1 MTTLATRAADTT
13 MTSADTD
20 DVTIGLPTEQIL
32 RQYAQLPADHPRRE
46 ALRTRAIEN
55 NMPLARRLARRYTGR
70 GEPLGDLT
78 QVAALALVR
87 AVDNYDPGRQTTF
100 AVYAVPCIL
109 GALKR
114 HFRDNTWSMRVPRQT
129 QELAIGI
136 GAAVNELSQRSGRT
150 PTRIELAQHMCVS
163 PEELTTALGALQI
176 YHMSS
181 LNQPRARAAYVD
193 ATEIVE
199 VIGGLDPQF
208 ARVDDLVSLLPLLAA
223 LPERQRRIVHLRF
236 YRHMT
241 QSAIAAEVGLSQM
254 HVSRLLQQALLQL
267 RAGIR
272 ARQSTLS

>member
-1 MTTLATRAADTT
+1 MTTLATRARKTPMTT
-13 MTSADTD
+13 ADTD
-20 DVTIGLPTEQIL
+20 AVTIGSSTEQML
-32 RQYAQLPADHPRRE
+32 RQYADLLADHPRRE
-46 ALRTRAIEN
+46 SLRTRAIEE

-87 AVDNYDPGRQTTF
+87 AVDNFDPARETTF

-114 HFRDNTWSMRVPRQT
+114 HFRDNSWSMRVPRQT

-136 GAAVNELSQRSGRT
+136 GAAVNELSQLGSRT
-150 PTRIELAQHMCVS
+150 PTQAELARHMCVS
-163 PEELTTALGALQI
+163 PGDLASALGALQI
-176 YHMSS
+176 YHMAS
-181 LNQPRARAAYVD
+181 LNQPRARGAAVD

-199 VIGGLDPQF
+199 LIGGPDPQF

-236 YRHMT
+236 YVHMT

-254 HVSRLLQQALLQL
+254 HVSRLLQQTLNQL

-272 ARQSTLS
+272 G

>member
-20 DVTIGLPTEQIL
+20 DVTIGLSTEQIL

-55 NMPLARRLARRYTGR
+55 NMPLARRLARRYAGR

-87 AVDNYDPGRQTTF
+87 AVDNYDPTRQTTF
-100 AVYAVPCIL
+100 SLYAIPCIV

-136 GAAVNELSQRSGRT
+136 GAAVNELSQLESRT
-150 PTRIELAQHMCVS
+150 PTRIELADHMCVS

-199 VIGGLDPQF
+199 LIGGLDPQF

-223 LPERQRRIVHLRF
+223 LSERQRRIVHLRF